1 VHKLFLALSCLLP
14 LASRA
19 QTATVLPAD
28 QARVECLYRLT
39 YLRDSTDAKTR
50 IETLRL
56 QVGSKLSR
64 CENRATLY
72 MDSVLTAAINAS
84 KANYGNTEHM
94 DINLNGIPSSKFTGD
109 YKAVVF
115 KVPTQSVEVVY
126 DNIGTT
132 KYYYQ
137 EPASLFTWTIA
148 PTTATVAGYACQR
161 ATTTFG
167 GRTWETWFTRAV
179 PIADGPYKFYG
190 LPALIVKVSDTRGHF
205 VFELTKLRQLA
216 PPVAITPPEASAK
229 LITKADFM
237 RGKAE
242 YDRTAFTQ
250 MLANG
255 NFRFASPEEA
265 EKAKQRAQERAKRKT
280 NPLELR

>member
-1 VHKLFLALSCLLP
+1 MRNLLLAASCLLP
-14 LASRA
+14 LASFA
-19 QTATVLPAD
+19 QTAPTLPAD

-39 YLRDSTDAKTR
+39 YQRDSTDAKTR
-50 IETLRL
+50 TEMLRL
-56 QVGSKLSR
+56 QIGSKLSR

-72 MDSVLTAAINAS
+72 MDSVMTAALTESQAS
-84 KANYGNTEHM
+84 HGDNEHVNV
-94 DINLNGIPSSKFTGD
+94 NLNGTPSSKFTSE

-115 KVPTQSVEVVY
+115 KVPTVATEVVY
-126 DNIGTT
+126 DRIGGT

-137 EPASLFTWTIA
+137 EPASLFTWVIA

-167 GRTWETWFTRAV
+167 GRTWEAWFTRAV
-179 PIADGPYKFYG
+179 PISDGPYKFYG
-190 LPALIVKVSDTRGHF
+190 LPGLIVKVADTRVHF

-216 PPVAITPPEASAK
+216 PPVAIAPPEAGAK
-229 LITKADFM
+229 LLAKAELA

-242 YDRTAFTQ
+242 YDRTALTQ
-250 MLANG
+250 MMASG
-255 NFRFASPEEA
+255 NIRFASPEDA
-265 EKAKQRAQERAKRKT
+265 EKAKQRAQERAKRKI